1 MNKEK
6 ILGMTIKEL
15 SLSSSLHTLRAVQWI
30 ITFLDPGKEKEDR
43 KRLLELASE
52 LKVADLISAWDK
64 TSSPYLSWSL
74 DYSQRSPVNT
84 PKWFKEACEKLI
96 QIGLTRVEWIALPSS
111 TVSLDA
117 LRSLGKEDL
126 LKKRVLM
133 LGTLSYKALKAVSS
147 QLGKFPHLV
156 TIEDLLSTTEDQW
169 GFYTDNDFSVSAIKT
184 CYKLKEIGFKFED
197 GKFLQFGTRRQFINT
212 LMEQEKINRK
222 QAEIV
227 ARVAFSR
234 GWIKQTLRWLLFM

>member
-1 MNKEK
+1 M
-6 ILGMTIKEL
+6 
-15 SLSSSLHTLRAVQWI
+15 
-30 ITFLDPGKEKEDR
+30 
-43 KRLLELASE
+43 ASE

-169 GFYTDNDFSVSAIKT
+169 GFILIMIFSKRNKNPLLG
-184 CYKLKEIGFKFED
+184 KLKELVSNLRMENFFSSEPEGN
-197 GKFLQFGTRRQFINT
+197 LLTR
-212 LMEQEKINRK
+212 LWNRK
-222 QAEIV
+222 
-227 ARVAFSR
+227 RST
-234 GWIKQTLRWLLFM
+234 GSKQK